1 MFESGYAELDTT
13 AGRLFALLGSVGAL
27 RIAPWMAAALLGTEI
42 DEAEECLEQLVEAQL
57 LRSSETDSSGTLRY
71 RFHDLVRLYAREK
84 MRGDLE
90 PQDVTAAE
98 ERLLSGHLALA
109 LQYTR
114 DHPVTAN
121 FEFAKSLPLPWAPP
135 PDDVPAPADPM
146 EWLLEERAD
155 LVSSVE
161 QAHARGHWRYA
172 WGLADIL
179 HAVFILSHHGPES
192 RRVKDLALAAALAAG
207 DEEAELEV
215 RYTYVSNLLSENR
228 HDEGVALLRE
238 LRERRLG
245 RGGPQ
250 GRPPRPDGRRD
261 RAGRRRAL
269 CGRAKPAPQSRGV
282 RGAPASGDS
291 TVSVLIASAQHNLAI
306 VLREQGRLGEADA
319 LLSAALET
327 FEALDDRIAAG
338 RALHTRG
345 VLHCYVGRFDEAQ
358 RMFRRSHELCRG
370 VGDRRWTVIALL
382 AQARLAARLRDWPR
396 ASLLLDECEAMF
408 TALSDLPGI
417 AQVQRSRAVLLRRT
431 GRYQEAE
438 AMFETAHAGLKAVND
453 RRSHARLHYSQA
465 LLELARGR
473 RDAALDFVGQAER
486 LFTVEDDAVWRCR
499 VLVARARITGRPE
512 EGLAGRVDEFAD
524 LAGAGFEPLWVT
536 EARGDL
542 GERS

>member
-1 MFESGYAELDTT
+1 
-13 AGRLFALLGSVGAL
+13 
-27 RIAPWMAAALLGTEI
+27 MAAALLGTEV
-42 DEAEECLEQLVEAQL
+42 DEAEEYLEQLVEAQL
-57 LRSSETDSSGTLRY
+57 LRASETDSSGSLRY

-90 PQDVTAAE
+90 PQAVTAAE

-114 DHPVTAN
+114 DHPVTSN
-121 FEFAKSLPLPWAPP
+121 FEFAKSLPLLWAPL
-135 PDDVPAPADPM
+135 PDDVPTPADPM

-161 QAHARGHWRYA
+161 QAHAQKHWRYV

-228 HDEGVALLRE
+228 HDEGVVVLSE
-238 LRERRLG
+238 LRERRLR
-245 RGGPQ
+245 RGEARKVAHLDLMAGVIE
-250 GRPPRPDGRRD
+250 RDGGSLFAAERSLRRSLD
-261 RAGRRRAL
+261 EF
-269 CGRAKPAPQSRGV
+269 GV
-282 RGAPASGDS
+282 LQVSGDS
-291 TVSVLIASAQHNLAI
+291 AISVLIASAQHNLAI
-306 VLREQGRLGEADA
+306 VLREQGRLSEADA

-327 FEALDDRIAAG
+327 FDVLDDRIAAG

-345 VLHCYVGRFDEAQ
+345 VLHCYVGRFADAQ
-358 RMFRRSHELCRG
+358 QMFQRSYELCRG

-382 AQARLAARLRDWPR
+382 GQARLADRLRDWPR

-408 TALSDLPGI
+408 TALSDKPGV

-438 AMFETAHAGLKAVND
+438 VMFEAAHAGLKAVND

-473 RDAALDFVGQAER
+473 RDAAMDFVGQAER

-499 VLVARARITGRPE
+499 ILVARARITGRPE
-512 EGLAGRVDEFAD
+512 EGLSEKIDEFAD
-524 LAGAGFEPLWVT
+524 LAGEGFQPLWVT
-536 EARGDL
+536 EARGRIS
-542 GERS
+542 ERS